1 MLENKH
7 KSFAELVGFPECI
20 NRIPSGTQDTHST
33 TVLALRFKEGI
44 VNLGDRRATSANYIM
59 YDRADKIL
67 PLDDYTLIAVAGS
80 FARSVEVARYLRH
93 AFKYY
98 ARMQL
103 QDLSLEGKLQE
114 VSRALLANL
123 SLAMDG
129 IGMFLPVVSA
139 YDPSKNTF
147 SIYFFD
153 ALGARFEN
161 SEFGCAGSGAER
173 IRGVFDFIKRTKGA
187 FEQRPL
193 EDVLTD
199 GLVMLDI
206 ASQLDSATGGLERVP
221 PVAKILTSDGIQ
233 NIPESDLINAIRSLE
248 SSIKK

>member
-1 MLENKH
+1 MFENKH
-7 KSFAELVGFPECI
+7 KSFAELVGFPECV
-20 NRIPSGTQDTHST
+20 NRIPTGTQDTHST
-33 TVLALRFKEGI
+33 TVLAIRFNEGI
-44 VNLGDRRATSANYIM
+44 LNLGDRRATAANYIM

-80 FARSVEVARYLRH
+80 FARSIEVARYLRH

-98 ARMQL
+98 ARMHL

-114 VSRALLANL
+114 VSRALSANL
-123 SLAMDG
+123 SLAVEG
-129 IGMFLPVVSA
+129 IGVFLPIVSA
-139 YDPSKNTF
+139 YDASKNTF
-147 SIYFFD
+147 RIYFFD

-206 ASQLDSATGGLERVP
+206 ASQLDSATGGLERTP
-221 PVAKILTSDGIQ
+221 PVVKILTSEGIQ
-233 NIPESDLINAIRSLE
+233 NIPESALVKAIHSIE
-248 SSIKK
+248 SSTNK